1 MLSLGSGGC
10 HLLTLHSSYSEGV
23 RQKVENL
30 YGDFRSDPT
39 LTGLLRLLS
48 LTALAGG
55 SVVSVVDKQAL
66 DSLSLQSMTSWS
78 HTQPRQ

>member
-1 MLSLGSGGC
+1 MEGSGLSLGSGGSQ
-10 HLLTLHSSYSEGV
+10 LLTLHSSYSEGV

-30 YGDFRSDPT
+30 YGGFRSDPI

-55 SVVSVVDKQAL
+55 SAASVVDRQAL
-66 DSLSLQSMTSWS
+66 DSLSL
-78 HTQPRQ
+78 

>member
-1 MLSLGSGGC
+1 M
-10 HLLTLHSSYSEGV
+10 
-23 RQKVENL
+23 ENL

-55 SVVSVVDKQAL
+55 SVVSVVDRQAL
-66 DSLSLQSMTSWS
+66 DSLSLRSMTSWS
-78 HTQPRQ
+78 HTQPVIATERMLAIQG